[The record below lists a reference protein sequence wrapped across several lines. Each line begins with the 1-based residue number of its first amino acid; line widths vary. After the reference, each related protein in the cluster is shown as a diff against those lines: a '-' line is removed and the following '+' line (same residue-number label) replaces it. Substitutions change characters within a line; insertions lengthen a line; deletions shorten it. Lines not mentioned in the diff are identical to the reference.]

1 MSNILPTDNTTR
13 ALREMAIAQLRAN
26 GYTVERA
33 PSAQFTLQRQVYLV
47 SKDGATRL
55 IALRTS
61 TSGWIGFRR
70 EGPEFPVLA
79 GIDSVLHVRLSPTR
93 DGFWF
98 TLASVG
104 FVLETLNQRIKG
116 DEARGRETG
125 PIVWL
130 DGDIFHGDG
139 SGDGLFILPCYYPL
153 SVAPSVEGDETE
165 GDPIQAALDMP
176 DWLWQAIQERAE
188 RARVAPETVI
198 RILLADHFAAATQ
211 APLRAPLGA

>member
-13 ALREMAIAQLRAN
+13 ALRDMAIAQLRAD

-33 PSAQFTLQRQVYLV
+33 PAAQFALQRQVYLV
-47 SKDGATRL
+47 SKDGASRMV
-55 IALRTS
+55 ALRTS

-70 EGPEFPVLA
+70 EVNGFPVLD

-104 FVLETLNQRIKG
+104 FVREALSQRIKG
-116 DEARGRETG
+116 DEARGREAG

-139 SGDGLFILPCYYPL
+139 SGDGRFIMPRYYPL
-153 SVAPSVEGDETE
+153 VNAPTVEGDEAE
-165 GDPIQAALDMP
+165 VDPIQAALGLP
-176 DWLWQAIQERAE
+176 DWMWQAVQERA
-188 RARVAPETVI
+188 AQVDVSPEVVI
-198 RILLADHFAAATQ
+198 RVLLGDHFAAATQ
-211 APLRAPLGA
+211 SPLPVRLGA